1 MRERIRRI
9 VVVFRKEF
17 LDHFRDRRSLGMAL
31 IYPILGPLLLGGSLY
46 FAGNNLLAMNEAEAV
61 TVPARGAEHAPALV
75 AFLADNN
82 IYLKPAPDDPET
94 AVREGIEP
102 LAMIFPES
110 AAGQDQFGVKMLI
123 DLSRIGNVR
132 ITSRVMGA
140 INAYNNQVAKKI
152 SLAAGLAEDFA
163 SAVKVEPIS
172 VARQAN
178 IAIFFYNLM
187 PPLVIFMVFL
197 SGVYLSIDMTAGERD
212 RGQLE
217 PLLIAPVE
225 RWELLLAKSAV
236 AFLFTMMIVAINLL
250 AFRSLFG
257 AVVEASDRLV
267 APPEPAVFVAMFFVA
282 LPMMAIAVALQMSI
296 AVVTRSM
303 KEAQIYL
310 GLLPLVPALP
320 GMIMVFA
327 PLTPQT
333 WIASIPILG
342 QMMIFDQLVA
352 KGTAPLH
359 HVALATGSTALLAG
373 LVFWQAARL
382 FQREKL
388 FFLG

>member
-1 MRERIRRI
+1 M
-9 VVVFRKEF
+9 
-17 LDHFRDRRSLGMAL
+17 
-31 IYPILGPLLLGGSLY
+31 
-46 FAGNNLLAMNEAEAV
+46 
-61 TVPARGAEHAPALV
+61 PASGAEYAPALV
-75 AFLADNN
+75 GFLADNN
-82 IYLKPAPDDPET
+82 ILLVPAPDDPAA
-94 AVREGIEP
+94 AVRDGIIK

-110 AAGQDQFGVKMLI
+110 AAGQDQFAVKILVDM
-123 DLSRIGNVR
+123 SRIGNVR
-132 ITSRVMGA
+132 VTVQVMGA
-140 INAYNNQVAKKI
+140 ITAYNNEVAKKI

-163 SAVKVEPIS
+163 RPIKVEPVG

-178 IAIFFYNLM
+178 FAVFFYNLI
-187 PPLVIFMVFL
+187 PPLVIFMIFL

-236 AFLFTMMIVAINLL
+236 AFLFTLMIVAINLL
-250 AFRSLFG
+250 AFRGFFG
-257 AVVEASDRLV
+257 AVVATSSRL
-267 APPEPAVFVAMFFVA
+267 APPPELVTFVAIFFVA

-296 AVVTRSM
+296 AVVARSM

-320 GMIMVFA
+320 GMIMVFV
-327 PLTPQT
+327 PLSPQT
-333 WIASIPILG
+333 WIASIPVLG
-342 QMMIFDQLVA
+342 QMMIFDQLIA
-352 KGTAPLH
+352 KNPVPLH

-382 FQREKL
+382 FRREKL